1 MPVSYKRK
9 NSMKKSKSSKG
20 SKSSKLS
27 KRVKTRKSTKTKKR
41 LMRKSKNRS
50 VVRKMR
56 GGVDP
61 DDVLRAIPANLTF
74 DELTLIITDLQSLF
88 RFSQTNKYYWDLIN
102 ENLMQFI
109 NTIFKTLPPE
119 EKAFIEIMRTNMDRF
134 TKLILAEIMLLFKY
148 YNKLDFTN
156 TFKQIYNIDDDIVF
170 NKYLDFMK
178 NKIEYLYLIYKY
190 EFNNLIKVEAKDL
203 EEKKLYFLP
212 EYEFP
217 TNIDEAQVLTFFKPY
232 IQFPSTSLPTDVQEN
247 FYFTLIEKTI
257 ENNDVT
263 LKIEYY
269 DPHVNEEQE
278 NEFNLTLT
286 STAYVTENST
296 EPYIEYNKYI
306 ITTLVNIYNSII
318 KKKHNNKTRKEA
330 NNKKEKQV
338 IFRKKIMNNT
348 LKKSDIPDPLPGLS
362 KRKLNFFTFYE
373 ANKDKYTDKNKLIE
387 DLKGEFPSYFSL
399 ISNTNY
405 E

>member
-148 YNKLDFTN
+148 YNKPDFATYLI
-156 TFKQIYNIDDDIVF
+156 KLYNIDDDIVF

-190 EFNNLIKVEAKDL
+190 EYNNLIKVEAKDL
-203 EEKKLYFLP
+203 EINKLYFLHEP
-212 EYEFP
+212 VE
-217 TNIDEAQVLTFFKPY
+217 
-232 IQFPSTSLPTDVQEN
+232 LPTDINIYEETVLKFLKPYEEWPYPKIELHVEDN
-247 FYFTLIEKTI
+247 FHFTLREKTI
-257 ENNDVT
+257 KNNDVT
-263 LKIEYY
+263 LQIEYLDSHY
-269 DPHVNEEQE
+269 DEEKV
-278 NEFNLTLT
+278 FYRT
-286 STAYVTENST
+286 SITTFTKNSKT
-296 EPYIEYNKYI
+296 PYIEYNKYI
-306 ITTLVNIYNSII
+306 IITLINIYNSII
-318 KKKHNNKTRKEA
+318 TKKD
-330 NNKKEKQV
+330 NNKKRKENNNKRKENN
-338 IFRKKIMNNT
+338 IKKIKQ
-348 LKKSDIPDPLPGLS
+348 KKFKEKIMSNKFTINDIPDTRLKGARFL
-362 KRKLNFFTFYE
+362 KFYKTE
-373 ANKDKYTDKNKLIE
+373 KDKYPDKETLLGVLEKNY
-387 DLKGEFPSYFSL
+387 PQYF
-399 ISNTNY
+399 
-405 E
+405 

>member
-41 LMRKSKNRS
+41 LTRKSKNGS

-56 GGVDP
+56 GGMVH
-61 DDVLRAIPANLTF
+61 DDVLRANPANLTF
-74 DELTLIITDLQSLF
+74 DELTLIFRDLQTLF
-88 RFSQTNKYYWDLIN
+88 RFSQTNTYYRKLIN

-109 NTIFKTLPPE
+109 NTIFKNLPPE
-119 EKAFIEIMRTNMDRF
+119 EKAFIETMKTNMDRF
-134 TKLILAEIMLLFKY
+134 TKLILAEIIVLLNY
-148 YNKLDFTN
+148 YNKPDFATYLI
-156 TFKQIYNIDDDIVF
+156 KLYNIDDDIVF

-203 EEKKLYFLP
+203 EEKKLYFFP

-217 TNIDEAQVLTFFKPY
+217 TDIDEAQVFEAQVLTFFKQY
-232 IQFPSTSLPTDVQEN
+232 IQFPSTSVPDGVQEN

-257 ENNDVT
+257 ENNDET

-269 DPHVNEEQE
+269 DPHVDEQKEGYYINTTTSIPVNSEES
-278 NEFNLTLT
+278 F
-286 STAYVTENST
+286 
-296 EPYIEYNKYI
+296 IEYNKDI
-306 ITTLVNIYNSII
+306 ITTLINICNSIL
-318 KKKHNNKTRKEA
+318 KKK
-330 NNKKEKQV
+330 
-338 IFRKKIMNNT
+338 
-348 LKKSDIPDPLPGLS
+348 
-362 KRKLNFFTFYE
+362 
-373 ANKDKYTDKNKLIE
+373 ANKDLQAKY
-387 DLKGEFPSYFSL
+387 P
-399 ISNTNY
+399 
-405 E
+405 

>member
-27 KRVKTRKSTKTKKR
+27 KRVKTRKSTKPKKR
-41 LMRKSKNRS
+41 LTRKSKNGS

-56 GGVDP
+56 GGVYP

-74 DELTLIITDLQSLF
+74 DELTLIVRDLQTLF
-88 RFSQTNKYYWDLIN
+88 IFSQTNTDYRKLIN

-148 YNKLDFTN
+148 YNKPDFTN
-156 TFKQIYNIDDDIVF
+156 TFKKIYNIDDDIVF
-170 NKYLDFMK
+170 NNYLDFMK

-190 EFNNLIKVEAKDL
+190 EFNNLIKVEGKDL

-217 TNIDEAQVLTFFKPY
+217 TNIDEAQVLTFFKPFMKFANPN
-232 IQFPSTSLPTDVQEN
+232 IPPDLHKH

-278 NEFNLTLT
+278 NEFNLT

-306 ITTLVNIYNSII
+306 ITTLINIYNSII

-330 NNKKEKQV
+330 NNKNQKQK
-338 IFRKKIMNNT
+338 IFKNNIMKNT
-348 LKKSDIPDPLPGLS
+348 LETSDIPDTS
-362 KRKLNFFTFYE
+362 FSTKKLKFINFYE
-373 ANKDKYTDKNKLIE
+373 ANKDKYTDKETLLGVLTQK
-387 DLKGEFPSYFSL
+387 FPSYFS
-399 ISNTNY
+399 
-405 E
+405 

>member
-9 NSMKKSKSSKG
+9 NSMKKYKSSKG

-27 KRVKTRKSTKTKKR
+27 KRVKTRKISKTKKR
-41 LMRKSKNRS
+41 LTRKSKNRS

-56 GGVDP
+56 GGGNAQP
-61 DDVLRAIPANLTF
+61 IPARPIPAK
-74 DELTLIITDLQSLF
+74 LTLDSLMLIIKDLQTLLN
-88 RFSQTNKYYWDLIN
+88 FSQIDEYYRDLIN
-102 ENLMQFI
+102 LNLKQI
-109 NTIFKTLPPE
+109 IYTIFKNLPPE

-134 TKLILAEIMLLFKY
+134 ENLKLAEIIVLLNY
-148 YNKLDFTN
+148 YNKPDFATYLI
-156 TFKQIYNIDDDIVF
+156 KLYNIDDDIVF

-190 EFNNLIKVEAKDL
+190 EFNNLIKVEGKDL

-217 TNIDEAQVLTFFKPY
+217 TNIDEAQVLTFFKPFKKFANPN
-232 IQFPSTSLPTDVQEN
+232 IPPDLHKH

-257 ENNDVT
+257 ENNDIT

-278 NEFNLTLT
+278 NEFNLT

-306 ITTLVNIYNSII
+306 ITTLINIYNSII

-330 NNKKEKQV
+330 NNKNQKQT
-338 IFRKKIMNNT
+338 IFKNNIMKNT
-348 LKKSDIPDPLPGLS
+348 LETKDIPDTS
-362 KRKLNFFTFYE
+362 FSRTKVNFIKFYK
-373 ANKDKYTDKNKLIE
+373 ANKDKYTDKKTLLGILTQN
-387 DLKGEFPSYFSL
+387 FPSYFS
-399 ISNTNY
+399 
-405 E
+405 